1 MSLKSIVHELKGIK
15 NGMSKWSAESKHWL
29 CRPSKSHIVLDV
41 TPIEPIQQGQW
52 ATLPPELLLD
62 IIRRVRHLGLCVLLL
77 SFVFRYVNHGAFPIS
92 LMQVIHSSPIFGSNF
107 IFPQVFYVV
116 FPLCV

>member
-1 MSLKSIVHELKGIK
+1 MSSKSIVHELKGIK

-77 SFVFRYVNHGAFPIS
+77 SFVFRYVNHGGRS
-92 LMQVIHSSPIFGSNF
+92 LKRLLRQLSNVEGSHF
-107 IFPQVFYVV
+107 LFH
-116 FPLCV
+116 

>member
-52 ATLPPELLLD
+52 APLPPELLLD

-77 SFVFRYVNHGAFPIS
+77 SFVFRYVNHGGRS
-92 LMQVIHSSPIFGSNF
+92 LKRLLRQLSNVEGSHF
-107 IFPQVFYVV
+107 LFH
-116 FPLCV
+116 

>member
-1 MSLKSIVHELKGIK
+1 MSSKSLGRKLKGIK
-15 NGMSKWSAESKHWL
+15 NGIGSILRKHML
-29 CRPSKSHIVLDV
+29 CRSNSHVALDV

-77 SFVFRYVNHGAFPIS
+77 SFVFRYVNHGGRS
-92 LMQVIHSSPIFGSNF
+92 LKRLLRQLSNVEGSHF
-107 IFPQVFYVV
+107 LFH
-116 FPLCV
+116 